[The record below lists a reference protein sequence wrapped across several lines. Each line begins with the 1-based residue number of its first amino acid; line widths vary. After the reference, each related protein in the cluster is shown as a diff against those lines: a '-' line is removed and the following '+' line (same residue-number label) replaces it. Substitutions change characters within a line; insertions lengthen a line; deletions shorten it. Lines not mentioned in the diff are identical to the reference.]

1 MAIEKIRIL
10 VVDDHELVR
19 EGLKALFSTDEE
31 LEVVGEADNGEE
43 AIEMV
48 RRCRPNVVLMDM
60 RLPGING
67 VEAVRLIKEEHPAV
81 SVVMLT
87 AYQDESY
94 ITSAVEAGVAGYLF
108 KDASAE
114 LLCHAVHA
122 VHEGGNL
129 LGGNLL
135 RETLT
140 SLRSGGR
147 PRRSDSPPV
156 SSIDNLTPRER
167 EVLTLIVDGMAN
179 KEIASALF
187 IAEDT
192 VKKHVQGIISKLGVS
207 DRTQAAVRAVRE
219 GF

>member
-1 MAIEKIRIL
+1 MANKKIRIL
-10 VVDDHELVR
+10 IVDDHELVR

-31 LEVVGEADNGEE
+31 LEVVGEAGNGEE

-87 AYQDESY
+87 VYRDESS

-129 LGGNLL
+129 LAGC
-135 RETLT
+135 
-140 SLRSGGR
+140 
-147 PRRSDSPPV
+147 
-156 SSIDNLTPRER
+156 
-167 EVLTLIVDGMAN
+167 
-179 KEIASALF
+179 
-187 IAEDT
+187 
-192 VKKHVQGIISKLGVS
+192 
-207 DRTQAAVRAVRE
+207 
-219 GF
+219 